1 MANLSGLSIRSR
13 TTLASLRRFGFQT
26 TQQAKPTESSKTPID
41 ASVAENWSI
50 RPELLSLFQETLQT
64 ELGAQHLSY
73 PNSHHGDTKTLQALC
88 TFFNRYF
95 RPHLQVKDSHIALAS
110 GSANCLAGLLYH
122 ICEPGDGVLI
132 PAPYWNGFDFH
143 FGVRAQVNPVAA
155 PIRDLHDA
163 FNPDGLLESLTAAF
177 DTSPYPIR
185 ALVLTYPG
193 NPLGQ
198 CCSAEA
204 LRRCAKFCHDRGLHL
219 ICDEVYALSYFGA
232 ADSEATPFQ
241 SIVSFDLNAMGKKK
255 MEPTLKIL
263 GASLQEALSQLTGP
277 LNEERLAALHD
288 HSEGRLVD
296 ANLGEA
302 AAYTIDLL
310 HQVEQL
316 LEPSSLVLAD
326 HFLGYLNTKCLCAA
340 VEFHIPDLLVGGPK
354 SVSQLAQLSGARAH
368 RLGQVLRLLRNNGIF
383 QYDTEN
389 ATYSNN
395 PTSSMLRSDHWTQ
408 WHNWVDLY
416 GNEFYDMARGIPASL
431 KQGTTRTPAQIN
443 FNTDQCMFDYFT
455 AQGWLPRLH
464 RTLGGGATAQAPGI
478 LADYPWEDFGDGPFL
493 DIGGGEGALIALILR
508 RHTRTKAALLDTP
521 RVIEHARTLFLS
533 PDGKYADVGDRVQE
547 VGLIAGDFLESV
559 PSFEFY
565 TMKWCLH
572 DWDDVKTAKVLSN
585 IREAIRVTPESRLVV
600 LESIL
605 ADGRSCR
612 LSRYGDLTMMVS
624 ADGQERTEAE
634 WRTLAGRTGWEIRTI
649 RKLRGAW
656 PSDETSYINYIKP
669 LILAHELE
677 IPHVLSVID
686 TKDEWFYRIHPERMV
701 PSLKDQ
707 DPETKAEVIV
717 FESTA
722 CLQYLADRFDDGTW
736 TGRNAAERG
745 SVLSWTAY
753 QTAALGPTAKYWLY
767 FLRGY
772 PTRQNPVQLPRTIQ
786 KLHENCL
793 RQWDILEKRL
803 ARDGQEYIALKDR
816 PTIADL
822 SYFPFSMPWMFQF
835 LGVDIKD
842 WPSIERWSQ
851 RMLARP
857 AVQAVMEMGP
867 QIGH

>member
-1 MANLSGLSIRSR
+1 M
-13 TTLASLRRFGFQT
+13 
-26 TQQAKPTESSKTPID
+26 
-41 ASVAENWSI
+41 
-50 RPELLSLFQETLQT
+50 
-64 ELGAQHLSY
+64 
-73 PNSHHGDTKTLQALC
+73 
-88 TFFNRYF
+88 
-95 RPHLQVKDSHIALAS
+95 
-110 GSANCLAGLLYH
+110 
-122 ICEPGDGVLI
+122 PG
-132 PAPYWNGFDFH
+132 
-143 FGVRAQVNPVAA
+143 
-155 PIRDLHDA
+155 
-163 FNPDGLLESLTAAF
+163 
-177 DTSPYPIR
+177 
-185 ALVLTYPG
+185 
-193 NPLGQ
+193 
-198 CCSAEA
+198 
-204 LRRCAKFCHDRGLHL
+204 
-219 ICDEVYALSYFGA
+219 
-232 ADSEATPFQ
+232 
-241 SIVSFDLNAMGKKK
+241 KK

-277 LNEERLAALHD
+277 LNKERLAALHD

-296 ANLGEA
+296 ANVGEA

-340 VEFHIPDLLVGGPK
+340 VELHIPDLLVEGPK
-354 SVSQLAQLSGARAH
+354 SVSQLAQLSGARAD

-416 GNEFYDMARGIPASL
+416 GNEFYDMARGIPTSL

-605 ADGRSCR
+605 ADGRSSR

-753 QTAALGPTAKYWLY
+753 QTAALG
-767 FLRGY
+767 
-772 PTRQNPVQLPRTIQ
+772 
-786 KLHENCL
+786 LHENCL

>member
-1 MANLSGLSIRSR
+1 MENSSGLSNRSR
-13 TTLASLRRFGFQT
+13 TTLASLGGFGFQT

-50 RPELLSLFQETLQT
+50 RPELLSLFKETLQS
-64 ELGAQHLSY
+64 ELEDQARAGYHRSPCPILLSRSDER
-73 PNSHHGDTKTLQALC
+73 NT
-88 TFFNRYF
+88 N
-95 RPHLQVKDSHIALAS
+95 VVIA
-110 GSANCLAGLLYH
+110 
-122 ICEPGDGVLI
+122 D
-132 PAPYWNGFDFH
+132 GFDFH
-143 FGVRAQVNPVAA
+143 FSVRAQVHPVAA
-155 PIRDLHDA
+155 PLRDLHDT
-163 FNPDGLLESLTAAF
+163 FNPDALLESLTKTF

-185 ALVLTYPG
+185 ALIITNPG
-193 NPLGQ
+193 SPLGQ
-198 CCSAEA
+198 CYSAEA
-204 LRRCAKFCHDRGLHL
+204 LRCCARFCDDRGLHL
-219 ICDEVYALSYFGA
+219 ICDEVYALSYFGGG
-232 ADSEATPFQ
+232 DSKATPFQ
-241 SIVSFDLNAMGKKK
+241 SIVSLDLNAIGCDLSRVHVVWCMSKDFGCSGLRLGCVISQANPELILGLRVPTSTEVYSLSTLCSTALLTSVNLPDLIESNVRRLSFSYRAVIATLESHGVELAPEAKTPDDEICFQRRLRDSELLT

-277 LNEERLAALHD
+277 LNKERLEALHD

-296 ANLGEA
+296 ANLGEVA
-302 AAYTIDLL
+302 AHTIDLL

-326 HFLGYLNTKCLCAA
+326 HFLGYLNTKCLCAV
-340 VEFHIPDLLVGGPK
+340 VEFRIPDLLVDSPK
-354 SVSQLAQLSGARAH
+354 SVLQLAQLSGARAD

-395 PTSSMLRSDHWTQ
+395 PTSNMLRSDHWTQ

-443 FNTDQCMFDYFT
+443 FNTDQNMFDYFT

-464 RTLGGGATAQAPGI
+464 RTLGGGANAQAPGI
-478 LADYPWEDFGDGPFL
+478 LADYPWEEFGDGPFL

-508 RHTRTKAALLDTP
+508 IHTLIRAALLDTP

-533 PDGKYADVGDRVQE
+533 SDG
-547 VGLIAGDFLESV
+547 
-559 PSFEFY
+559 
-565 TMKWCLH
+565 
-572 DWDDVKTAKVLSN
+572 N
-585 IREAIRVTPESRLVV
+585 
-600 LESIL
+600 
-605 ADGRSCR
+605 R

-669 LILAHELE
+669 LILARELE

-722 CLQYLADRFDDGTW
+722 CLQYLADRFDEGTW

-753 QTAALGPTAKYWLY
+753 QTAALG
-767 FLRGY
+767 
-772 PTRQNPVQLPRTIQ
+772 
-786 KLHENCL
+786 LHANCL

-803 ARDGQEYIALKDR
+803 ALHGQEYIALKDR
-816 PTIADL
+816 PSLADL

-867 QIGH
+867 KIGH

>member
-1 MANLSGLSIRSR
+1 MDNTSGLSHRSR
-13 TTLASLRRFGFQT
+13 ATLASLRKFGFQT
-26 TQQAKPTESSKTPID
+26 TKQAKPPESGKTPID
-41 ASVAENWSI
+41 ASLAENWTI
-50 RPELLSLFQETLQT
+50 RPELLSIFQDIFQT
-64 ELGAQHLSY
+64 KLR
-73 PNSHHGDTKTLQALC
+73 DQAR
-88 TFFNRYF
+88 TV
-95 RPHLQVKDSHIALAS
+95 RPHPIILPRS
-110 GSANCLAGLLYH
+110 SARNTNTV
-122 ICEPGDGVLI
+122 PVD
-132 PAPYWNGFDFH
+132 GFDFH
-143 FGVRAQVNPVAA
+143 FSVRADVHPVAA

-163 FNPDGLLESLTAAF
+163 FNPDVLLESLTETF

-185 ALVLTYPG
+185 ALVLTNPG
-193 NPLGQ
+193 NPLGH
-198 CCSAEA
+198 CYSPET
-204 LRRCAKFCHDRGLHL
+204 LRRCARFCHDRGMHL
-219 ICDEVYALSYFGA
+219 ICDEVFALSYFGG
-232 ADSEATPFQ
+232 ADSKATPFQ
-241 SIVSFDLNAMGKKK
+241 SIVSSDLSAIGCHLSRVHVVWSMSKDFGCSGLRIGCVISQANPELILGLRVPTSTEVSSLSTLCSMALLASGDLPKLIELNQKRLSLSYRAVIATLESHGVEYIPATAGLCVFARLAPDAK
-255 MEPTLKIL
+255 TLDDEISFQRHLRDSGLLVSPDRERTMESTLKIL

-277 LNEERLAALHD
+277 LNKERLATLHD

-296 ANLGEA
+296 ANLDEIA
-302 AAYTIDLL
+302 AHTIDLL

-340 VEFHIPDLLVGGPK
+340 VEFHIPDILVEGPK
-354 SVSQLAQLSGARAH
+354 SVLQLARLSGARAD

-383 QYDTEN
+383 QYNAEN

-395 PTSSMLRSDHWTQ
+395 PTSDMLRSDHWTQ
-408 WHNWVDLY
+408 WQHWVDLY

-443 FNTDQCMFDYFT
+443 FNTDQNMFDYFT
-455 AQGWLPRLH
+455 DQGWLPRLH
-464 RTLGGGATAQAPGI
+464 RTLGSGATAQAPGI
-478 LADYPWEDFGDGPFL
+478 LADYPWEEFGDGPFL

-508 RHTRTKAALLDTP
+508 RHTLIKAALLDTP

-533 PDGKYADVGDRVQE
+533 MDG
-547 VGLIAGDFLESV
+547 
-559 PSFEFY
+559 
-565 TMKWCLH
+565 
-572 DWDDVKTAKVLSN
+572 N
-585 IREAIRVTPESRLVV
+585 
-600 LESIL
+600 
-605 ADGRSCR
+605 R

-634 WRTLAGRTGWEIRTI
+634 WRALAGRTGWEIRTI

-669 LILAHELE
+669 LILARELE

-753 QTAALGPTAKYWLY
+753 QTAALG
-767 FLRGY
+767 
-772 PTRQNPVQLPRTIQ
+772 
-786 KLHENCL
+786 LHANCL
-793 RQWDILEKRL
+793 RQWDILEKGL
-803 ARDGQEYIALKDR
+803 ALDGQEYIALKDR
-816 PTIADL
+816 PSIADL
-822 SYFPFSMPWMFQF
+822 SYFPFSMPWMVRF

-867 QIGH
+867 KIGH